1 MVFILW
7 RSKMSVSIFEQL
19 IGKKFDR
26 VYQSE
31 YDGNDAIYFENENEA
46 FVLTHT
52 QDCCEDVYIDDL
64 GGDLDDLIG
73 NELNIAEC
81 VYQYGDTDYGTY
93 TWSFIKFATIKGYV
107 DIKFYGS
114 SNGYYS
120 EAASVYE
127 IENGNI
133 VW

>member
-1 MVFILW
+1 
-7 RSKMSVSIFEQL
+7 MSVNIFENL

-31 YDGNDAIYFENENEA
+31 YDGNDAIYFENDKET
-46 FVLTHT
+46 FVLGHT
-52 QDCCEDVYIDDL
+52 QNCCEGVYIDDIV
-64 GGDLDDLIG
+64 GDLNDLIG

-81 VYQYGDTDYGTY
+81 VYEYGDEDYGTY

-107 DIKFYGS
+107 DIKFHGS

-120 EAASVYE
+120 EEANVYE
-127 IENGNI
+127 IKNGSI